1 MGNYL
6 SSMGSRVVDMLEQPE
21 TLTMVCTMLK
31 KLQPDYLESLSV
43 TANLPL
49 SKGTINWIHEK
60 ATGLEPRD
68 IKRWVSRGR
77 WAHASYVSTKRTG
90 GSVKP
95 AVRPDR
101 LVMTY
106 CLVLRWMA
114 ACLLG

>member
-31 KLQPDYLESLSV
+31 KLQPDYLKSLAV

-49 SKGTINWIHEK
+49 SDGTIKWIHEK

-68 IKRWVSRGR
+68 IKRWVSRGK
-77 WAHASYVSTKRTG
+77 WAHSSYVSTKRTW

-95 AVRPDR
+95 LVRPVR
-101 LVMTY
+101 LVVTY
-106 CLVLRWMA
+106 ALVLRWMA
-114 ACLLG
+114 ACVVG